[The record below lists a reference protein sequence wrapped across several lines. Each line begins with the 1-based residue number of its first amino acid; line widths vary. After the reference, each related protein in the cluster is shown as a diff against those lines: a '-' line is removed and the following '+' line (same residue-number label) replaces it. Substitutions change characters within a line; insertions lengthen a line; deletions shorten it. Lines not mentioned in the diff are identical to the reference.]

1 MMCDEV
7 VRGEWFK
14 ATAAIHRP
22 FADAIAAR
30 VGMDTAVDLLPNIVA
45 STYEA
50 AVRAAMLFWLRLE
63 CTQPYASVLRDALTV
78 LAPVAEALERAGKQA
93 AADQTGADRA
103 GADRAGADR
112 AGRRHLSKA
121 V

>member
-30 VGMDTAVDLLPNIVA
+30 VGMGTAIDLLPNIVA

-50 AVRAAMLFWLRLE
+50 AARAAMLFWLRPE

-78 LAPVAEALERAGKQA
+78 LAPVAEALEHAGKQA
-93 AADQTGADRA
+93 AADQTGADQT
-103 GADRAGADR
+103 GADQTGADPV
-112 AGRRHLSKA
+112 LSKA